1 MKIFKQFK
9 QIKNKI
15 LKSKVYK
22 QFGIDLGTANT
33 IIYVKDEGIV
43 VDEPTYVS
51 RNIKTE
57 VVDKI
62 GNNAKKIAGRKP
74 NFIEIIRP
82 LKNGVI
88 SNYEM
93 TVTMLEGYLAKISK
107 NSILQ
112 GKAIVCVPSGVT
124 QVEKRSF
131 FNVVSDIGIS
141 DVYLIEEPIVSA
153 IGAGIDIFE
162 PKGHLIVNVGAGT
175 TEIAFVASGGASK
188 SESIKIAGDNF
199 DNDIIEFIKEQYSI
213 VIGETSAE
221 KLKIIATS
229 APNDKE
235 EITIKGMGTANG
247 LPQELVIVGSQ
258 VDAAIRKNIDKIVE
272 KIKIALE
279 EIEPEISADIY
290 ETGIYLT
297 GGGANIRILK
307 QRIEEEFKL
316 KVTVAEDP
324 IHVVVKGMAKI
335 FEDFDKYA
343 NIIVPQYMEY

>member
-1 MKIFKQFK
+1 M
-9 QIKNKI
+9 KI
-15 LKSKVYK
+15 LKQLKKIKNTVFKSRVYK
-22 QFGIDLGTANT
+22 EIGIDLGTANT
-33 IIYVKDEGIV
+33 IIYVKNDGIL

-62 GNNAKKIAGRKP
+62 GNDAKRIAGRRP

-93 TVTMLEGYLAKISK
+93 TVKMLGDFLERIGKDA
-107 NSILQ
+107 ILQ

-131 FNVVSDIGIS
+131 FNVVSDLGIKE
-141 DVYLIEEPIVSA
+141 VYLVEEPIVAA

-188 SESIKIAGDNF
+188 SESIKIAGDDF
-199 DNDIIEFIKEQYSI
+199 DADIIEFIKDQYSI
-213 VIGETSAE
+213 IIGETSAE
-221 KLKIIATS
+221 KLKILATS
-229 APNDKE
+229 APTDKE

-258 VDAAIRKNIDKIVE
+258 VDAAIKKNIDKIVE

-316 KVTVAEDP
+316 KVTISEDP
-324 IHVVVKGMAKI
+324 IHTVVNGMARI
-335 FEDFDKYA
+335 FDDFDKYG

>member
-1 MKIFKQFK
+1 MKILKQLNNLKDKFF
-9 QIKNKI
+9 
-15 LKSKVYK
+15 KSKVYK
-22 QFGIDLGTANT
+22 EIGIDLGTANT
-33 IIYVKDEGIV
+33 IIYLKNDGIV
-43 VDEPTYVS
+43 IDEPTYVS
-51 RNIKTE
+51 MNVKTE
-57 VVDKI
+57 LIDKI
-62 GNNAKKIAGRKP
+62 GNDAKRIAGRKP
-74 NFIEIIRP
+74 NFIDIIRP

-93 TVTMLEGYLAKISK
+93 TVAMLSDYLNKIGK
-107 NSILQ
+107 NAILQ
-112 GKAIVCVPSGVT
+112 GRAIVCVPSGVT

-131 FNVVSDIGIS
+131 FNVVSDIGIK
-141 DVYLIEEPIVSA
+141 DVYLVEEPIVAA

-162 PKGHLIVNVGAGT
+162 PKGHLIVNIGAGT

-188 SESIKIAGDNF
+188 SESIKIAGDDF
-199 DNDIIEFIKEQYSI
+199 DVDIIEFIKDQYSI

-229 APNDKE
+229 ADTDKE

-258 VDAAIRKNIDKIVE
+258 VDAAIKKNVDKIVE

-307 QRIEEEFKL
+307 QKIEEEFKL

-324 IHVVVKGMAKI
+324 IHTVVNGMARI
-335 FEDFDKYA
+335 FEDFDKYE
-343 NIIVPQYMEY
+343 NIIVPQYTEY